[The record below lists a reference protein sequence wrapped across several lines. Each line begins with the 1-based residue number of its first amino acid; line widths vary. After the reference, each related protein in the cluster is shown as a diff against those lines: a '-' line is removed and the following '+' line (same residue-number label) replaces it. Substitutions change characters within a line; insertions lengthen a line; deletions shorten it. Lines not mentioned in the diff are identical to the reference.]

1 MCNYPNCRIII
12 GGDFNAVINHNNSDP
27 GYKFLDC
34 FMMECNLHSMF
45 ETRGQQSTYYN
56 EALKCAS
63 NIDYFLVND
72 IDIVTHFAVLHP
84 YLNFSDHRPI
94 TVNCKCCLHK
104 CYNRKGGHGSDSS
117 NNKFNVCQLRWDH
130 ANLAAYRSFTGY
142 HLQ

>member
-72 IDIVTHFAVLHP
+72 IDIVTLLLFWTHM
-84 YLNFSDHRPI
+84 
-94 TVNCKCCLHK
+94 
-104 CYNRKGGHGSDSS
+104 
-117 NNKFNVCQLRWDH
+117 
-130 ANLAAYRSFTGY
+130 
-142 HLQ
+142 